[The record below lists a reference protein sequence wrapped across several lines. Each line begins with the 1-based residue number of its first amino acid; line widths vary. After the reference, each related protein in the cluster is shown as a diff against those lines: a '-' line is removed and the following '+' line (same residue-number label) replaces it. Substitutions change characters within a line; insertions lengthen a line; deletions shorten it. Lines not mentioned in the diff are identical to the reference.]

1 MAASAADIAG
11 HLEVVDAERQRRAAS
26 PGLPAKV
33 TALKAFQQRRFSHTY
48 ADLLASSRYG
58 AAARYFLDELYGP
71 KDFSAR
77 DAQFAR
83 VAPKIARVFPSEVA
97 ETLAILSELHALS
110 ETLDTAMSL
119 QLASDRIAP
128 RDYIAA
134 WQGVGRSADRDR
146 QIDLTLSIAAQ
157 LDRITRLPLL
167 RNALRL
173 MRGPAR
179 AAGLG
184 ELQRSLETGFDTFR
198 AMKGAEEFIAF
209 IRARAR
215 PRRCAVRGGQRRRHR
230 RGVDGSGVG
239 GLAFGGRGCRL
250 TATAGTVSAG
260 NRS

>member
-1 MAASAADIAG
+1 M
-11 HLEVVDAERQRRAAS
+11 
-26 PGLPAKV
+26 
-33 TALKAFQQRRFSHTY
+33 
-48 ADLLASSRYG
+48 
-58 AAARYFLDELYGP
+58 
-71 KDFSAR
+71 
-77 DAQFAR
+77 
-83 VAPKIARVFPSEVA
+83 APKIARVFPSEVA

-134 WQGVGRSADRDR
+134 WQGVGRAADRDR

-179 AAGLG
+179 AAGFG
-184 ELQRSLETGFDTFR
+184 ELQRSLESGFDTFR

-209 IRARAR
+209 IAARERDLA
-215 PRRCAVRGGQRRRHR
+215 AALFAA
-230 RGVDGSGVG
+230 GSGG
-239 GLAFGGRGCRL
+239 AAGAASMDRALAAL
-250 TATAGTVSAG
+250 PSAG
-260 NRS
+260 GDAD